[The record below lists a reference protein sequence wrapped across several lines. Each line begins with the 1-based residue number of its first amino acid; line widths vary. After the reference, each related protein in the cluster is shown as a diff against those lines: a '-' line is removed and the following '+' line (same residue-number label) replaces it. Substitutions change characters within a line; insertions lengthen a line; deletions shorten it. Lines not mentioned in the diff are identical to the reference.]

1 MKFQKKEIIFFNL
14 KKILSEINVKL
25 KNGDGKKVF
34 SSLEEFEDE
43 IKKENEKG
51 NIQEISVVTKEDYGT
66 GDDLGTPY
74 FNEKLFKIANY
85 APNFSYKNRML
96 FLERKNGK
104 IKITFGGTKIVDA
117 QLETFFEKYINVYG
131 ELFEKIGE
139 FDLEKGYVFVAYDCD
154 RLETLFEIFVEMSN
168 GKAGY
173 GTKLIERESEARY
186 DGYYLEIEK
195 LNSDGQ
201 KTASFVIT
209 RGFTFKTT
217 VDKKGN
223 EMITDFI
230 AVEEMDP
237 EDYEEVMI
245 KDFKKEY
252 KKIVRSYEIA
262 NKEVEDKINDFF
274 Y

>member
-1 MKFQKKEIIFFNL
+1 MKFQKTEV
-14 KKILSEINVKL
+14 KILSEINVKL
-25 KNGDGKKVF
+25 KNGENEKNF
-34 SSLEEFEDE
+34 SGLEEFENE
-43 IKKENEKG
+43 IKKELEKE
-51 NIQEISVVTKEDYGT
+51 NVQEISVISNEDYGT
-66 GDDLGTPY
+66 GDDLETPY

-85 APNFSYKNRML
+85 APNFSYENRKL
-96 FLERKNGK
+96 FLERKDGK
-104 IKITFGGTKIVDA
+104 IKITFGYTEIVDA

-131 ELFEKIGE
+131 NLFEKDGE
-139 FDLEKGYVFVAYDCD
+139 FDLEKGYIYADYECD
-154 RLETLFEIFVEMSN
+154 RLKTLFEIFVEMSN

-173 GTKLIERESEARY
+173 ETRLIERESEARY

-223 EMITDFI
+223 EIITDFI
-230 AVEEMDP
+230 AVEEMDR